1 MTTTLSVGYHHNDF
15 VATHELGHMK
25 YGYTLL
31 VPMNQRMLN
40 KLSKERNIIDPRDT
54 ERSNRSKTRWE

>member
-1 MTTTLSVGYHHNDF
+1 MKTKCIPGHHHTGF
-15 VATHELGHMK
+15 VVTHALDHMI

-40 KLSKERNIIDPRDT
+40 KLSKARNV
-54 ERSNRSKTRWE
+54 SGHK